1 MFPLDLEYVQC
12 LLCSPIYIYVS
23 FGLRVCSVLTVFTH
37 IYVSFGLRVCSVL
50 TVFTYIIYVSFGL
63 RVCSVLT
70 EFTRIYMF
78 PLDLEYIQCLLCSPI
93 DIYVSFGLR
102 VCSVLTVFTPI
113 YVSFGL
119 RVCSVL
125 TVFTRI
131 YVSFGLQSIFS
142 AYCVHLYVQ
151 CLLCSPVPPSLCPAE
166 EEWSDEACLAF
177 EELTHCAKWKVLSAC
192 TVGYDDDLPCIQL
205 VDNAPDQV
213 SL

>member
-12 LLCSPIYIYVS
+12 LLCSPVYNMFPLDFEYVQCLLSSPVDIYVSFGLRVYSVLTVFTHIYIYVS

-37 IYVSFGLRVCSVL
+37 IYVSFGL
-50 TVFTYIIYVSFGL
+50 
-63 RVCSVLT
+63 
-70 EFTRIYMF
+70 
-78 PLDLEYIQCLLCSPI
+78 
-93 DIYVSFGLR
+93 
-102 VCSVLTVFTPI
+102 
-113 YVSFGL
+113 
-119 RVCSVL
+119 
-125 TVFTRI
+125 
-131 YVSFGLQSIFS
+131 QSMFS